1 MQRKGSKKRREL
13 IRRRTIPVVAMRVMR
28 LTIVWYTAGENGFVS
43 SSGEFVDKFADSIL
57 IEC

>member
-1 MQRKGSKKRREL
+1 M
-13 IRRRTIPVVAMRVMR
+13 IRRKTIPVVAMRVMR
-28 LTIVWYTAGENGFVS
+28 LTIVWYAAGENGFVP